1 MFIIISDFEEEQI
14 EDIVRKKEKQA
25 QELVEVEQ
33 LATFSSET
41 VERGFFWSRSWFF
54 WHTCYNTYQISL

>member
-33 LATFSSET
+33 LATFSLET
-41 VERGFFWSRSWFF
+41 VERGFF
-54 WHTCYNTYQISL
+54 